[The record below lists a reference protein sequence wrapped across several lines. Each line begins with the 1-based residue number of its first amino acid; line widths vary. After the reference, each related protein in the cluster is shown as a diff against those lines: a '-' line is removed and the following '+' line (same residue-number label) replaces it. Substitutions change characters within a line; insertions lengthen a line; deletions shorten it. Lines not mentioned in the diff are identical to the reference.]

1 MADTVKKEEKT
12 EVNLEEELMA
22 DYESEMG
29 DNEKYLKLAEEADKM
44 YPCRGYGA
52 ILRDIA
58 REEEVHR
65 RHLRLIIED
74 MKKWAGEENG

>member
-1 MADTVKKEEKT
+1 
-12 EVNLEEELMA
+12 MA
-22 DYESEMG
+22 DYEDEMS

-65 RHLRLIIED
+65 KHLRLIVED
-74 MKKWAGEENG
+74 IKKWAGEENG